1 MNHVDWSYSW
11 QTHNEATI
19 IIPGTVTCLIWLD
32 TVKEL
37 NFMLNTSDFGMV
49 DKVNLHLNK

>member
-1 MNHVDWSYSW
+1 MNHVDWSDSW
-11 QTHNEATI
+11 QTHNGATI